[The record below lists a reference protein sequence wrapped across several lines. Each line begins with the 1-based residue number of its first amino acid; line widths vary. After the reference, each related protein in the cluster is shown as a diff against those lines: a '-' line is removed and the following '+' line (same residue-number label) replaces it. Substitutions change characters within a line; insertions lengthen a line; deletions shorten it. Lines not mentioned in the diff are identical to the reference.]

1 MLIFPNF
8 LFLSSIIFM
17 APTTHPGRS
26 GPITGNS
33 HSSSARRRNAKF
45 KRNHLFRLREEFGA
59 IACKNDLKTA
69 FLNVDGLSDAKLV
82 DVSSFVSS
90 KSPDLFFLLETK
102 RRAEEVA
109 SDISI
114 PGYDLTEIR
123 RSDVSGDRAGG
134 GLSF

>member
-1 MLIFPNF
+1 M
-8 LFLSSIIFM
+8 
-17 APTTHPGRS
+17 T
-26 GPITGNS
+26 
-33 HSSSARRRNAKF
+33 
-45 KRNHLFRLREEFGA
+45 
-59 IACKNDLKTA
+59 TA
-69 FLNVDGLSDAKLV
+69 FHNVDGLSELV

-123 RSDVSGDRAGG
+123 RSDVSVDRAGVVL
-134 GLSF
+134 LSIPRIMVACFLRDTHLIFFMVTLSMWRRSVSG